1 MRLFSSIRNEKRGV
15 YAVLT
20 SFFFIIV
27 ALVATIGVLFYQ
39 NMLVT
44 FERSIEKDVN
54 EYSVVTDAKNVLFS
68 CYGKTID
75 ERKLNE
81 SCNVSMIQ
89 GYTIEKLNINQC
101 NASFH
106 DYLNGSRYDQS
117 FVYVVPI
124 QEDKRICLGR
134 LKIFL

>member
-1 MRLFSSIRNEKRGV
+1 MKLFNYTQNNKRGV

-39 NMLVT
+39 DMLVI
-44 FERSIEKDVN
+44 FERIIEKDVN
-54 EYSVVTDAKNVLFS
+54 EDSIVTDAKNVLFS

-75 ERKLNE
+75 ENKL
-81 SCNVSMIQ
+81 SKPCNVSMIS
-89 GYTIEKLNINQC
+89 GYTVEKIGINQC
-101 NASFH
+101 NETFY
-106 DYLNGSRYDQS
+106 DYLNNSRYDQS

-124 QEDKRICLGR
+124 QEAKKTCLGR

>member
-1 MRLFSSIRNEKRGV
+1 MRLFNYTQSDRRGV

-44 FERSIEKDVN
+44 FERSIEKDAN

-68 CYGKTID
+68 CYGKAID
-75 ERKLNE
+75 ERKLNKP
-81 SCNVSMIQ
+81 CNVSMIQ
-89 GYTIEKLNINQC
+89 GYTIEKIGINQC
-101 NASFH
+101 NESFH
-106 DYLNGSRYDQS
+106 DYLNNSRYDQS

>member
-1 MRLFSSIRNEKRGV
+1 MKLFNYTQSKRGV

-54 EYSVVTDAKNVLFS
+54 EYSVVTDAKNILFS
-68 CYGKTID
+68 CYGKVLD
-75 ERKLNE
+75 ENKLNE
-81 SCNVSMIQ
+81 SCNVSMIK
-89 GYTIEKLNINQC
+89 GYTVEKLGINQC
-101 NASFH
+101 NESYH
-106 DYLNGSRYDQS
+106 DYLNNSRYDQS

-124 QEDKRICLGR
+124 QEDTRICLGR
-134 LKIFL
+134 LKLFL

>member
-1 MRLFSSIRNEKRGV
+1 MKLFNYTRSKRGV

-20 SFFFIIV
+20 SFFFIII

-44 FERSIEKDVN
+44 FERSIENDVN
-54 EYSVVTDAKNVLFS
+54 EYSVVTDAKNILFN
-68 CYGKTID
+68 CYGKVLD
-75 ERKLNE
+75 ENKLNE
-81 SCNVSMIQ
+81 SCNISKIK
-89 GYTIEKLNINQC
+89 GYTVEKLGINQC
-101 NASFH
+101 NESFH
-106 DYLNGSRYDQS
+106 DYLNNSRYDQS

-124 QEDKRICLGR
+124 QEEKKICLGR